1 MQVKGIQYTPMF
13 NIRRIM
19 VCIKNTDDKMESKL
33 FIVSFFVS
41 IFVFNFQQ
49 SLETLIINY
58 NE

>member
-49 SLETLIINY
+49 YLETLIINY